1 MKASLAV
8 HRSDF
13 PHRRYALPLR
23 KSYRNRRIIH
33 AHKRKEYPYL
43 AGTPMYHRR
52 VEELIN
58 KSSRYSRDFETV
70 RDILVRTVM
79 TYGSPIQ
86 CAAAIS
92 PPGYSVTVF
101 DNSNGIDTH
110 DFDIVAHRTKLSG
123 RAVWFVVRKGAGGIA
138 RM

>member
-8 HRSDF
+8 HHSDF

-43 AGTPMYHRR
+43 AGTPMYQRH

-70 RDILVRTVM
+70 RDILIRTIM

-86 CAAAIS
+86 NASAVS
-92 PPGYSVTVF
+92 PLGNAVTF
-101 DNSNGIDTH
+101 SDNSDGINTRDY
-110 DFDIVAHRTKLSG
+110 DLVAHRTKLPGKAS
-123 RAVWFVVRKGAGGIA
+123 WFAVRKGATGIA